1 MLVITILSPTHHL
14 YSSKLAYYCFSV
26 LPLLWLT
33 SPPPL
38 LPIHFYYALWNPLQC
53 KNPYFLKPFDGS
65 STFAFALTKIWLP
78 VCKPHSLYAHFRR
91 NCSYSLSTYLL
102 LQHAF
107 QNNTLPL
114 VCKIPSSFEV
124 YAAMFY
130 YTSPSLLVSSIDI
143 LCWLTHLFSY
153 SSIFIFLRAFKTLYE

>member
-53 KNPYFLKPFDGS
+53 KYPYFLKPFDGS
-65 STFAFALTKIWLP
+65 STFAFVLTKIWLP

-91 NCSYSLSTYLL
+91 NCSYSLSTYFYFSMPSRTILFLSFVKSPLHLRCMLPCSTTLHPPYWCLL
-102 LQHAF
+102 LIYFA
-107 QNNTLPL
+107 
-114 VCKIPSSFEV
+114 
-124 YAAMFY
+124 
-130 YTSPSLLVSSIDI
+130 D
-143 LCWLTHLFSY
+143 
-153 SSIFIFLRAFKTLYE
+153 